1 MAGCKLT
8 DSKGTRDV
16 EISDEL
22 IEINSRARLVVDEIA
37 SILSAAQNEL
47 DDFRQQS
54 LYQEIVLL
62 ARELEERYRR
72 SADSL
77 AAGDQARAAIL
88 ALSSYWS
95 LRAEGAEVQMVV
107 AKDRST
113 VFAQKERLEARTALG
128 DVVDIST
135 TRGKVIS
142 AAGIEQAG
150 GSIRPIS
157 VLESHSKPAT
167 STESASHPVRSRDET
182 LMESKNTPL
191 HPASRSPEAST
202 PPDSKAHG
210 SDTQGTESNY
220 RRATPEERGAA
231 DGPTNTSS
239 FDAEPL
245 DIHAKLRRIGQAST
259 KVKTQNTKQPS
270 ENSEA

>member
-128 DVVDIST
+128 DV
-135 TRGKVIS
+135 
-142 AAGIEQAG
+142 
-150 GSIRPIS
+150 
-157 VLESHSKPAT
+157 SHSKPAT